1 MKKTKSPAK
10 KVKAKP
16 KTKLLWMQEPTPLRA
31 KLKKRRM
38 KKKAAAREAAA

>member
-1 MKKTKSPAK
+1 VSKKPVK

-16 KTKLLWMQEPTPLRA
+16 KSKKLLWMQEPTPLRA